1 MPTDVIS
8 PDALMTLAQWF
19 SPSYP
24 LGSFA
29 YSHGLEWSVAEGDV
43 TNVETLEGWL
53 RAVLEFGSG
62 HNDAVFISCAYRA
75 EAVAE
80 LTDLDELC
88 RAMVPSKERLLE
100 TVQQGSA
107 FAKTTAA
114 IWQDELPEMA
124 LPVVVGWAARQQGLP
139 LVATTQ
145 YYLHAFVS
153 NLVLAGVRLIPLGQ
167 TEGQVCLSNLH
178 AVCRDV
184 AADTALATLD
194 DLGSSAFMVDV
205 ASMKHETQYSRL
217 FRS

>member
-1 MPTDVIS
+1 MPTDAVS
-8 PDALMTLAQWF
+8 PKALMTLAQWF

-29 YSHGLEWSVAEGDV
+29 YSHGLEWAVEAGDV
-43 TNVETLEGWL
+43 TGVEALEGWL
-53 RAVLEFGSG
+53 RAVLEHGSG
-62 HNDAVFISCAYRA
+62 HNDAVFIACAYRVG
-75 EAVAE
+75 AVKE
-80 LTDLDELC
+80 LAGLDALC

-114 IWQDELPEMA
+114 IWQGELPEMA

-139 LVATTQ
+139 LVATAQ
-145 YYLHAFVS
+145 FYLHAFAS
-153 NLVLAGVRLIPLGQ
+153 NLVLAGVRLIPIGQ
-167 TEGQVCLSNLH
+167 TEGQRCLSNLH
-178 AVCRDV
+178 VVCQEI
-184 AADTALATLD
+184 AADTASATLD
-194 DLGSSAFMVDV
+194 DLGSSAFMADI